1 MSHRVS
7 SLLSA
12 LALAVA
18 LTLVAS
24 GCTRSSSAADDV
36 RPISLQG
43 LTVSGDSTPVAAAAR
58 VIDLAAAGTGISYGD
73 GTLLVEAGEPGSLRL
88 VDQPGSATLGR
99 RVRCSWHSI
108 GGTGFYPTWDS
119 TTPVFPEPDEVYML
133 RCFHPDDK
141 SNLTGYPRI
150 VRFVPGAPV
159 DGPAIGI
166 VEVEQYA
173 IDSIEFETPIPAL
186 SPPDSQIV
194 GIDTWLGVA
203 SQLSYP
209 DASAQAGDTWATVHP
224 AVRSAVWT
232 LGDGSVVTCISD
244 IDKVWDPT
252 LDPSSQST
260 SCSHNFERVSEPSG
274 YATDLTVSWTIYER
288 TNSHPDDWT
297 IWGVVSRSASVSI
310 VVGELQSVI
319 N

>member
-1 MSHRVS
+1 M
-7 SLLSA
+7 
-12 LALAVA
+12 
-18 LTLVAS
+18 
-24 GCTRSSSAADDV
+24 
-36 RPISLQG
+36 
-43 LTVSGDSTPVAAAAR
+43 VAAGR
-58 VIDLAAAGTGISYGD
+58 IIDLAAGGTGISYGD

-88 VDQPGSATLGR
+88 VDQPGSTTVGR
-99 RVRCSWHSI
+99 RVRCGWHAI

-119 TTPVFPEPDEVYML
+119 TEPVFPEPDEVYML
-133 RCFHPDDK
+133 RCFHPDDE

-150 VRFVPGAPV
+150 VRYVPGAPV
-159 DGPAIGI
+159 DGPAVGI
-166 VEVEQYA
+166 VEVEQHA
-173 IDSIEFETPIPAL
+173 IDSIVFETPLPAL
-186 SPPDSQIV
+186 SPPESQIV
-194 GIDTWLGVA
+194 GVDTWLGVA
-203 SQLSYP
+203 SRLSYP

-232 LGDGSVVTCISD
+232 LGDGSVVTCSSD
-244 IDKVWDPT
+244 IDKVWDPM

-260 SCSHNFERVSEPSG
+260 SCSHNFELVSEPSG

-319 N
+319 S